1 MAWRTLLL
9 TLLCSTL
16 PLGCAGSLR
25 PTQPIRD
32 AQLALAR
39 RAATTEGLT
48 SMRAEARVDQ
58 RAKSGRI
65 RGTVLMFVQDSG
77 RVRFDVMTQFGPI
90 AILTSDGEHF
100 AYSDL
105 REKRFLYGETC
116 PQNIARLLGVPLSAQ
131 ETARFLLGGTP
142 VLEHSAAKLSLTDDG
157 HYLLQLEA
165 AAGARQELELSV
177 YPADAAVPPAQQ
189 RLALVRS
196 ELWGERGVHVWRVSY
211 AELSPIQLNGRELL
225 VPMRV
230 RIEQSAQ
237 GSDTLVLFKTI
248 AENPRIPDDAF
259 SQTPRPGMQEEAA
272 PCDPTES
279 AESAATTESAEP
291 PAARE

>member
-1 MAWRTLLL
+1 MTAFKLWAIG
-9 TLLCSTL
+9 LCVLSAV
-16 PLGCAGSLR
+16 GCAGSLR
-25 PTQPIRD
+25 PTHPIQD

-39 RAATTEGLT
+39 RDATTEGLT

-65 RGTVLMFVQDSG
+65 RGTVLMFVEQSG

-100 AYSDL
+100 AFSDL
-105 REKRFLYGETC
+105 REKRYLSGETC
-116 PQNIARLLGVPLSAQ
+116 PENIARLLGVPLSAQ

-142 VLEHSAAKLSLTDDG
+142 LLEHAQAKLTQTKEG
-157 HYLLQLEA
+157 HYLLALQAE
-165 AAGARQELELSV
+165 GARQELELSV
-177 YPADAAVPPAQQ
+177 YPQDLAVAPAQQ

-211 AELSPIQLNGRELL
+211 ADLSPLRLNGRELL

-230 RIEQSAQ
+230 RIEQPAQ
-237 GSDTLVLFKTI
+237 GSDTLVQFKTI

-259 SQTPRPGMQEEAA
+259 VQSPRPGMQEEAA
-272 PCDPTES
+272 PCE
-279 AESAATTESAEP
+279 
-291 PAARE
+291 

>member
-1 MAWRTLLL
+1 MLATILAAA
-9 TLLCSTL
+9 TL
-16 PLGCAGSLR
+16 PACAGSLR
-25 PTQPIRD
+25 PTNPIRD
-32 AQLALAR
+32 AQEALAR
-39 RAATTEGLT
+39 RAATSEGLT

-58 RAKSGRI
+58 RADSGRI
-65 RGTVLMFVQDSG
+65 RGTVLMFVEDSG

-90 AILTSDGEHF
+90 AVLTSDGAQF

-105 REKRFLYGETC
+105 REKRFLSGETC

-142 VLEHSAAKLSLTDDG
+142 VLEHVAAELKLTDEG
-157 HYLLQLEA
+157 HYLLRLKGAE
-165 AAGARQELELSV
+165 GARQELELSV
-177 YPADAAVPPAQQ
+177 YPADRELPPAKQ

-211 AELSPIQLNGRELL
+211 ADLSPHKLNGRELL

-237 GSDTLVLFKTI
+237 SSDTLVQFKTI
-248 AENPRIPDDAF
+248 AQNPHIPDDAF
-259 SQTPRPGMQEEAA
+259 VQTPRPGMQEEIA
-272 PCDPTES
+272 PCE
-279 AESAATTESAEP
+279 
-291 PAARE
+291 